1 MKADRKSNFLS
12 ALLGALVIAIPFGGL
27 AASGAFDSDD
37 GDAARAPVTAPAASD
52 EASGSAEDSDSAVD
66 SGSAGARAATD
77 VSALYARVSKGVV
90 SVETLTAAGG
100 GTGSGFVLDNN
111 GYILTNEHV
120 VENARTVSV
129 RFTEGAP
136 VTARVV
142 GSDVSSDLALLKID
156 PDDHALTPLR
166 LGSSANLKVGQPAIA
181 IGSPF
186 GFAGT
191 LTTGVIS
198 AVGRPI
204 ESPNNFTIDD
214 AIQTDAAINP
224 GNSGGPLLNAAG
236 RVIGINAQIASS
248 SGANDGVGFAIAVD
262 TAKEILPALRDG
274 REIKRPYLGV
284 STGDPRTGAGAVVVR
299 VVAGGP
305 AADAGLRPEDR
316 IVAIAGRKVARS
328 ADVSGIVSDR
338 KPGDKVDIRI
348 RRGGDERT
356 LRVTLGTRPDRGA

>member
-1 MKADRKSNFLS
+1 MNADHRKSNFLS
-12 ALLGALVIAIPFGGL
+12 ALLGALAIAIPFGGL
-27 AASGAFDSDD
+27 AAGGVFDFDD
-37 GDAARAPVTAPAASD
+37 ESASAPVTATAPAAEED
-52 EASGSAEDSDSAVD
+52 PAADDSAEESE
-66 SGSAGARAATD
+66 SAGARAATD

-100 GTGSGFVLDNN
+100 GSGSGFVLDED

-120 VENARTVSV
+120 VEDARSVRV

-156 PDDHALTPLR
+156 PDDHPLRPLR
-166 LGSSANLKVGQPAIA
+166 LGSSKTLKVGQPAIA

-186 GFAGT
+186 RLAGT

-224 GNSGGPLLNAAG
+224 GNSGGPLLDAAG

-248 SGANDGVGFAIAVD
+248 SGSNDGVGFAIAVD
-262 TAKEILPALRDG
+262 TAKEILPALREG

-284 STGDPRTGAGAVVVR
+284 STGDPRTGTGALVAR
-299 VVAGGP
+299 VIPGGP
-305 AADAGLRPEDR
+305 AADAGLRTGDR
-316 IVAIAGRKVARS
+316 IVAIGGREVAQS
-328 ADVSGIVSDR
+328 ADVSGVITDR
-338 KPGDKVDIRI
+338 KPGDKVDIRV
-348 RRGGDERT
+348 RRSGAERT
-356 LRVTLGTRPDRGA
+356 LRVTLGTRPESGA

>member
-1 MKADRKSNFLS
+1 MNADRRNSNFL
-12 ALLGALVIAIPFGGL
+12 AAMLGALAVAIPFGAL
-27 AASGAFDSDD
+27 ALAGVFDPDSEP
-37 GDAARAPVTAPAASD
+37 APGPAPATAPAPAPAAPS
-52 EASGSAEDSDSAVD
+52 ETSESG
-66 SGSAGARAATD
+66 GTRALND
-77 VSALYARVSKGVV
+77 VSGLYARVSKGVV

-100 GTGSGFVLDNN
+100 GNGSGFVLDRE

-120 VENARTVSV
+120 VEAASSVRV

-156 PDDHALTPLR
+156 PDDHELTPLP
-166 LGSSANLKVGQPAIA
+166 LGSSKNLKVGQPAIA

-186 GFAGT
+186 RLAGS

-224 GNSGGPLLNAAG
+224 GNSGGPLLDAAG

-248 SGANDGVGFAIAVD
+248 SGSNDGVGFAIAID
-262 TAKEILPALRDG
+262 TAKEILPALKSG
-274 REIKRPYLGV
+274 KEIKRPYLGV
-284 STGDPRTGAGAVVVR
+284 STGDPRTGTGAVVAA

-305 AADAGLRPEDR
+305 AADAGLRPGDR
-316 IVAIAGRKVARS
+316 IVAIGGREVAQS
-328 ADVSGIVSDR
+328 ADVSEIVSPR
-338 KPGDKVDIRI
+338 KPGDRVEIRI

-356 LRVTLGTRPDRGA
+356 LSVTLGTRPERAS